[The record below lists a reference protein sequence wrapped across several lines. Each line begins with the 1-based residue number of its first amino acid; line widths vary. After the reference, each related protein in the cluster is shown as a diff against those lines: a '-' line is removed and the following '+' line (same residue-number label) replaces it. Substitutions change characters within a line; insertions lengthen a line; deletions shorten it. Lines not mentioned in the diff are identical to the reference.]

1 MKNLLTALILAFCAQ
16 TAYSGI
22 FDLDSSRERP
32 RLLIKTSAFA
42 LINWRTNLSYV
53 DIGAEWGFAKRFS
66 LDADIG
72 KYYKS
77 MLSGDSEYTTGF
89 FTDAAL
95 RYYPDIKMG
104 WGGYY
109 FALQYRYQRK
119 RSQQEIDFTEAGL
132 PYRKLIDVDRNSNM
146 FLLMFGSNQ
155 TYFFERLYL
164 DWNFGL
170 GLEHRVSK
178 IQGLTNFEWEAL
190 ETGNVDGIKY
200 DDAEGRFNPAVHF
213 EVKIGFRI
221 F

>member
-1 MKNLLTALILAFCAQ
+1 
-16 TAYSGI
+16 
-22 FDLDSSRERP
+22 
-32 RLLIKTSAFA
+32 
-42 LINWRTNLSYV
+42 
-53 DIGAEWGFAKRFS
+53 
-66 LDADIG
+66 
-72 KYYKS
+72 
-77 MLSGDSEYTTGF
+77 
-89 FTDAAL
+89 
-95 RYYPDIKMG
+95 
-104 WGGYY
+104 
-109 FALQYRYQRK
+109 
-119 RSQQEIDFTEAGL
+119 
-132 PYRKLIDVDRNSNM
+132 M